1 MALVRNRSTVILTP
15 KAEES
20 RMGSFGIALGRCL
33 RMTKESGFVLI
44 TSYILIAG
52 LLTTVFSYF
61 SRSFYDF
68 DLAQRRLSR
77 LQALYTAE
85 SGAER
90 AIEQMKGTIPVL
102 QPDCGQ
108 SNPSTWTPYSN
119 TNLGTEGTYTVR
131 ITNDCTS
138 PNQIYWIR
146 STGTFD
152 NVTREMRLSVRLTN
166 FANYAIASD
175 HMDPDT
181 YFTYPVIVYGPVH
194 INGPIQIYGKLTF
207 DDNYDQDS
215 KSYYGRV
222 TSSASEIYYYNN
234 DTASDGY
241 TPMGGEGSWTGST
254 GKTWTAS
261 RPVWSFEGAHP
272 LLNQPRILFPPPDVS
287 SLKQRAGTQVVN
299 QKMWVR
305 FNGDGTYN
313 YSTSGPIT
321 ETNLGSSRSMPP
333 KGSVLYFESLNGSS
347 TNQPQVVIR
356 GIVSQDV
363 TIASPQDIG
372 IDGNLRY
379 DCYRQWVDKNTL
391 GNSNSCGPTDPKLT
405 VVSAK
410 NIVHLPE
417 AELDPKT
424 QYGVPGFSMRR
435 NRVLTGSFMA
445 LGGGMAVPDPDA
457 VHNSLVADMDTH
469 SKKTH
474 LDVWGSLIEYEM
486 KPKSLL
492 LGGYQTEN
500 HLYSERTGFDST
512 KIKHDRRLDLS
523 SLPLSM
529 SQAVSI
535 LSWEACDGPCT

>member
-1 MALVRNRSTVILTP
+1 MRNVEKKSKRRS
-15 KAEES
+15 KE
-20 RMGSFGIALGRCL
+20 LG
-33 RMTKESGFVLI
+33 FILI

-90 AIEQMKGTIPVL
+90 AIEGMKGTIPVL

-166 FANYAIASD
+166 FANYALASD

-181 YFTYPVIVYGPVH
+181 YFTRGTRTVGPGH
-194 INGPIQIYGKLTF
+194 INGPVQIYGKLGFST
-207 DDNYDQDS
+207 DEDGNIAT
-215 KSYYGRV
+215 YGGALL
-222 TSSASEIYYYNN
+222 TSSASEVYYYNN
-234 DTASDGY
+234 GIASDGY
-241 TPMGGEGSWTGST
+241 TPTGGEGSWTDNNGREA
-254 GKTWTAS
+254 TAS
-261 RPVWSFEGAHP
+261 QPGWYFEGGRPP
-272 LLNQPRILFPPPDVS
+272 LLNQPRILFPPADVS
-287 SLKQRAGTQVVN
+287 ALKQMSGTQVVN

-305 FNGDGTYN
+305 FNRDGTYN

-321 ETNLGSSRSMPP
+321 ETNLGNSRSMPP
-333 KGSVLYFESLNGSS
+333 KGSVMYFEPVSGSS
-347 TNQPQVVIR
+347 TEPAVVVR
-356 GIVSQDV
+356 GIIDRDL
-363 TIASPQDIG
+363 TIASPQNIG

-379 DCYRQWVDKNTL
+379 ECYTRGADNTTA
-391 GNSNSCGPTDPKLT
+391 GSNACTDTDPKLT
-405 VVSAK
+405 VVSAQ

-417 AELDPKT
+417 AELDAKT
-424 QYGVPGFSMRR
+424 RYGVEHFFLQRTR
-435 NRVLTGSFMA
+435 ILTGAFMA
-445 LGGGMAVPDPDA
+445 LGGGMAVPDSAA
-457 VHNSLVADMDTH
+457 VRN
-469 SKKTH
+469 
-474 LDVWGSLIEYEM
+474 
-486 KPKSLL
+486 
-492 LGGYQTEN
+492 N
-500 HLYSERTGFDST
+500 HIR
-512 KIKHDRRLDLS
+512 
-523 SLPLSM
+523 
-529 SQAVSI
+529 
-535 LSWEACDGPCT
+535 